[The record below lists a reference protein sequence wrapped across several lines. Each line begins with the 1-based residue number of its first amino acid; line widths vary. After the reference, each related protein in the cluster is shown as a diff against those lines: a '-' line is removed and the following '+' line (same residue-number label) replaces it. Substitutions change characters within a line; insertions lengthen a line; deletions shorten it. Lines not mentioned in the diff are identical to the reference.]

1 MRTQGREESLR
12 KSYKYEYT
20 NGSCIYLFVRI
31 GKYKIIMSYYANN
44 KYEQEPEFELDLH
57 GWTTMEA
64 KEELDEIIREGD
76 YSHIRVIV
84 GKGKN
89 SADGPVLPNFVKN
102 YLNERNIRFSQSK
115 IQDGGEGALEVYF

>member
-1 MRTQGREESLR
+1 MEG
-12 KSYKYEYT
+12 
-20 NGSCIYLFVRI
+20 RI
-31 GKYKIIMSYYANN
+31 GNFFINKNMSYYANMGKNN
-44 KYEQEPEFELDLH
+44 KYQQEPEFELDLH
-57 GWTTMEA
+57 GWTMMEA

>member
-1 MRTQGREESLR
+1 
-12 KSYKYEYT
+12 
-20 NGSCIYLFVRI
+20 
-31 GKYKIIMSYYANN
+31 MSYYANN
-44 KYEQEPEFELDLH
+44 KYESEPEFELDFH
-57 GWTTMEA
+57 GWTTEEC

-89 SADGPVLPNFVKN
+89 SEGGPVLPNFVKN

-115 IQDGGEGALEVYF
+115 IQDGGEGALEVFLK